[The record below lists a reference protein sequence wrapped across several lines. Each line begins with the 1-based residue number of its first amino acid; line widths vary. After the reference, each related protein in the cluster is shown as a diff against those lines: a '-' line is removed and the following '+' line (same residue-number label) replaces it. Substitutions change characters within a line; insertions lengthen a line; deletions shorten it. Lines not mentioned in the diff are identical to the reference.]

1 MIRQLITDFFSEL
14 RPMSEIPTLFLQNHN
29 IFKDLIP
36 PELEI
41 VKKYLKFTEVDMG
54 QSVFKQGTA
63 AESMCLVLSG
73 ELEVMKA
80 TKDGKQVKIATIGD
94 GQSVGEMALI
104 DGMVRSA
111 SVKASMLTTVVVLKR
126 KDFDDIMQQ
135 YPRIAAK
142 ILKGIARHISINLR
156 KTSDQLMNLMMPV
169 T

>member
-1 MIRQLITDFFSEL
+1 MD
-14 RPMSEIPTLFLQNHN
+14 EIPTLFLQNHN

-41 VKKYLKFTEVDMG
+41 IKKFLKMTEADMG
-54 QSVFKQGTA
+54 QVIFKQGSS

-73 ELEVMKA
+73 ELEVLKA
-80 TKDGKQVKIATIGD
+80 TKDGTLVKIATIGD
-94 GQSVGEMALI
+94 GQSVGEMALV

-111 SVKASMLTTVVVLKR
+111 TVKASMLTTIVVLKR
-126 KDFDDIMQQ
+126 SDFDEVMQQ

-142 ILKGIARHISINLR
+142 LMKGIARHISINLR
-156 KTSDQLMNLMMPV
+156 KTSDMLMNMMMPV

>member
-1 MIRQLITDFFSEL
+1 MTDAD
-14 RPMSEIPTLFLQNHN
+14 I
-29 IFKDLIP
+29 
-36 PELEI
+36 
-41 VKKYLKFTEVDMG
+41 G
-54 QSVFKQGTA
+54 QVIFKQGSA

-94 GQSVGEMALI
+94 GQSVGEMALV

-111 SVKASMLTTVVVLKR
+111 SVKAALMTTIVVLKR
-126 KDFDDIMQQ
+126 SDFDEIMQQ

-156 KTSDQLMNLMMPV
+156 KTSDQLMSLMMPL

>member
-1 MIRQLITDFFSEL
+1 ME
-14 RPMSEIPTLFLQNHN
+14 EIPTLFLQNHN

-36 PELEI
+36 QELDI
-41 VKKYLKFTEVDMG
+41 IKKFLKMTEVDMG
-54 QSVFKQGTA
+54 QVIFKQGSA

-80 TKDGKQVKIATIGD
+80 AKDGSQVKIAIVGD
-94 GQSVGEMALI
+94 GQSVGEMALV

-111 SVKASMLTTVVVLKR
+111 TVKAALLTTIVVLKR
-126 KDFDDIMQQ
+126 SEFDEIMQQ

-142 ILKGIARHISINLR
+142 LMKGIARHISINLR
-156 KTSDQLMNLMMPV
+156 KTSDQLMTLMMPL

>member
-1 MIRQLITDFFSEL
+1 ME
-14 RPMSEIPTLFLQNHN
+14 EIPTLFLQNHN

-36 PELEI
+36 QELEI
-41 VKKYLKFTEVDMG
+41 IKKYLKMTEADMG
-54 QSVFKQGTA
+54 QVIFKQGSA

-73 ELEVMKA
+73 ELEILKA
-80 TKDGKQVKIATIGD
+80 TNDGKQVKIATIGD

-111 SVKASMLTTVVVLKR
+111 SVMASLMTTIVVLKR
-126 KDFDDIMQQ
+126 KDFDEILER